1 MTKIAHGMSQKWYA
15 AHCCICKKV
24 FSPKENRVRGTA
36 TFLNDEVVKVLYCE
50 PCAVSAE
57 FQEAS
62 KQTKEMGKKDA

>member
-1 MTKIAHGMSQKWYA
+1 MTKVEYGKSEAWQA
-15 AHCCICKKV
+15 THCCICKKV

-36 TFLNDEVVKVLYCE
+36 TFLNDEVVKVQYCE

-62 KQTKEMGKKDA
+62 KQTKEMGTKR